1 MHKKIMLIFLILF
14 SMTACVTKGHEMKVT
29 HEVVRPDGSPFP
41 DPLYV
46 LQTVD
51 SRVPIRVSFY
61 FSSFKMKEDID
72 GIRVPTEK
80 FLSVKSV
87 PTFSS
92 KDGDKAQMVV
102 RVLNPR
108 NVRYKVFCKQRIGF
122 SDGGSTE
129 MYSHIAYS
137 DMKYRQYDR
146 ELPVK
151 DGISEVLY
159 SIQITDEAGNL
170 LISTGNFHYFVN

>member
-1 MHKKIMLIFLILF
+1 MLKKIMLIFLILF
-14 SMTACVTKGHEMKVT
+14 SIAACGGHEMKVT

-41 DPLYV
+41 DPYYV
-46 LQTVD
+46 LQTVG
-51 SRVPIRVSFY
+51 SRTPIRVSFY
-61 FSSFKMKEDID
+61 FSSFKMNRDID
-72 GIRVPTEK
+72 GIRVPTET
-80 FLSVKSV
+80 FLSIKSV

-92 KDGDKAQMVV
+92 KNGDKAQMVV

-108 NVRYKVFCKQRIGF
+108 NVRYKVFCKQKIGF
-122 SDGGSTE
+122 TDGGITD

-146 ELPVK
+146 ELPVR

-170 LISTGNFHYFVN
+170 LISTGNFHYFIN